1 MNEQGHKRWPRIGCL
16 VLAGVFALSLLS
28 SVIMMLLY

>member
-1 MNEQGHKRWPRIGCL
+1 MNEQKHKRWLRIGCR

>member
-1 MNEQGHKRWPRIGCL
+1 MNEQKHKRLLRIDCL
-16 VLAGVFALSLLS
+16 LLAGLFALSLLS

>member
-1 MNEQGHKRWPRIGCL
+1 MNEQKHKRLLRIGRL

>member
-1 MNEQGHKRWPRIGCL
+1 MNEQKNNLWQRIGCL

-28 SVIMMLLY
+28 SVFMMLLY

>member
-1 MNEQGHKRWPRIGCL
+1 MNEQNTSAGCVSVAF